1 MYLPNSMEI
10 RKKHKPLTQYSGA
23 HNDNLRFDNQTIQL
37 ILFYFP
43 CDIFH
48 RKKEN
53 ISTVFP
59 RSRLCFRLRMLFSL
73 AASKIWE
80 RVHIQQPIT
89 SLAYKAGKLL
99 SSNMMQKKYPAILRI
114 R

>member
-1 MYLPNSMEI
+1 MYLSNSMEI
-10 RKKHKPLTQYSGA
+10 RNKHKPLTQYSSA
-23 HNDNLRFDNQTIQL
+23 HNENLRFDNQTIQL
-37 ILFYFP
+37 ILFSFTR
-43 CDIFH
+43 D
-48 RKKEN
+48 
-53 ISTVFP
+53 STVFP

-80 RVHIQQPIT
+80 LVHIQQPIT

>member
-1 MYLPNSMEI
+1 MEI
-10 RKKHKPLTQYSGA
+10 RKKNKPLTQHSGA
-23 HNDNLRFDNQTIQL
+23 HNDNSRFDNQTIQL

-59 RSRLCFRLRMLFSL
+59 RSRLCFSLRMLFSL
-73 AASKIWE
+73 AASKIRE

-99 SSNMMQKKYPAILRI
+99 SSNTMQKKYRAILRI
-114 R
+114 H